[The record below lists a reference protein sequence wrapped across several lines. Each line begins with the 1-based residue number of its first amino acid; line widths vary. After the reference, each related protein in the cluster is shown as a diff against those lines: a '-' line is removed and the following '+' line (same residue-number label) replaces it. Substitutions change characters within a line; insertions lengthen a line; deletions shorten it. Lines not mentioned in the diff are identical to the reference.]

1 MEPSGFTGLLTATV
15 FLPLAGAIVI
25 ALLLRKDRTIRIFSA
40 AVVVAEMVLSAA
52 VFARYRIGAEDRFQ
66 LVDRL
71 EEWIPVEALKVEYF
85 LGVDGLSAPLVLLTG
100 LLGAVAVFASWRI
113 EHRVKEYFVW
123 LLTLMTAVM
132 GVFCSLDLFMFFLFW
147 ELELV
152 PMYFLIAV
160 WGSGRKEYSAMK
172 FLIFTILGGA
182 LMLVGVLALFLS
194 TGTFDMTALPT
205 AVADAKVVMPIGVV
219 FALFFLA
226 FAVKLPVWPL
236 HTWLPDAHTDAPT
249 AGSVMLAGVLIKMGG
264 YGLIRICTEM
274 FPSVV
279 SDVAWLFAGA
289 GVTNILYGAVVTMR
303 QTDLKRL
310 VAFSSISHM
319 GFVMLGI
326 GSVVGV
332 AGSVS
337 PVGLTGASLQMFT
350 HGTITGL
357 LFLLVGIIYEKV
369 HTRYIPDLGGL
380 ASRMPF
386 LAAALVLAG
395 LASLGLPGTSGFVAE
410 VLVFVGTFP
419 VWGWMTAA
427 GAFGIVLT
435 AGYIMWM
442 IQRSLFGPAVA
453 RFRDVRDADAREMLT
468 VGALVAAVLVVGIYP
483 ALITDVFAAG
493 VEPIVAALQATSI
506 GYAPLATAGVEP
518 IMGSLQWTAG
528 TP

>member
-357 LFLLVGIIYEKV
+357 LFLLVGLVYEKA
-369 HTRYIPDLGGL
+369 HTRHIPDLGGI
-380 ASRMPF
+380 ASRMPV
-386 LAAALVLAG
+386 LAALFLLAG
-395 LASLGLPGTSGFVAE
+395 LASLGLPGTSGFVSE
-410 VLVFVGTFP
+410 ILVFLGTFE
-419 VWGWMTAA
+419 VWSWATAI
-427 GAFGIVLT
+427 GAFGIVIT
-435 AGYIMWM
+435 AGYILWAV
-442 IQRSLFGPAVA
+442 QRSFFGPAND
-453 RFRDVRDADAREMLT
+453 RFAGISDATKMEMLPA
-468 VGALVAAVLVVGIYP
+468 VVLVIAIVGVGVYP
-483 ALITDVFAAG
+483 SIVSDFFEAG
-493 VEPIVAALQATSI
+493 VEPITQFIQAEGGLALAN
-506 GYAPLATAGVEP
+506 VK
-518 IMGSLQWTAG
+518 
-528 TP
+528 